1 MDSKT
6 IFVSFGISKS
16 RFRDNFFVESE
27 LQKYLRA
34 FSLQMISIRDY
45 FYDLFNNYKF
55 FSFDFSF
62 RGITK
67 NFFDYFET
75 EGFAEEQNLRDLAR
89 SFNIQASDPI
99 DILFEWESKFLEKST
114 KRGINSYVK
123 LKTYYEVYKKTKSK
137 QLAQNASDN
146 LSVNI
151 YEWHDFDISEDSD
164 TVYTP
169 ENQFLSVYI
178 EIILPKEYFIFLSS
192 YFTNVKQIFEF
203 ISKELPI
210 SVKVKYIEIIWR

>member
-1 MDSKT
+1 MESKT

-34 FSLQMISIRDY
+34 FSLQIVSIKDY

-55 FSFDFSF
+55 FSFNFSF
-62 RGITK
+62 KGITK

-89 SFNIQASDPI
+89 SFNIQASDPLE
-99 DILFEWESKFLEKST
+99 ILFEWESKFLEKST
-114 KRGINSYVK
+114 KVGINNYVK
-123 LKTYYEVYKKTKSK
+123 LKTYYEVYKKTKNEN
-137 QLAQNASDN
+137 LARSASDE
-146 LSVNI
+146 LFLNI

-178 EIILPKEYFIFLSS
+178 EIVLPKTYFIFLSN
-192 YFTNVKQIFEF
+192 YFAKVKEIFNF